1 MKVLQITTNYP
12 CKENPIFGI
21 FMKEQI
27 ESLEKYGVINKV
39 IFSNCLKSNPKI
51 KFSATF
57 IHLKTALKLFYHL
70 KFHKYDII
78 HCHSAL
84 SGLILKIANGL
95 NRHNHTVWSLQ
106 NDPDNH
112 NTSDGRITKLLYNQ
126 FNQIIVKKPINLKGR
141 NIVYLPNGVNLNLF
155 RPMNKRECKTKLGLD
170 ETKRYI
176 LFVDSNTTKKRTQ
189 KRKDRYDKVMT
200 ILKEKYGHN
209 NLKELVMIKTARE
222 EVPIWMNSCDMYLL
236 TSDEE
241 GSPNAVKEAMAC
253 NLPVVS
259 TPVGNVPDL
268 FNNVSTCYMSSDF
281 NAEQLAELANKVLT
295 YSGNIDTRND
305 IIEKGLDLD
314 SIGKRLFELYKK
326 NSNN

>member
-1 MKVLQITTNYP
+1 
-12 CKENPIFGI
+12 
-21 FMKEQI
+21 
-27 ESLEKYGVINKV
+27 
-39 IFSNCLKSNPKI
+39 
-51 KFSATF
+51 
-57 IHLKTALKLFYHL
+57 
-70 KFHKYDII
+70 
-78 HCHSAL
+78 
-84 SGLILKIANGL
+84 
-95 NRHNHTVWSLQ
+95 
-106 NDPDNH
+106 
-112 NTSDGRITKLLYNQ
+112 
-126 FNQIIVKKPINLKGR
+126 
-141 NIVYLPNGVNLNLF
+141 
-155 RPMNKRECKTKLGLD
+155 
-170 ETKRYI
+170 
-176 LFVDSNTTKKRTQ
+176 
-189 KRKDRYDKVMT
+189 
-200 ILKEKYGHN
+200 
-209 NLKELVMIKTARE
+209 
-222 EVPIWMNSCDMYLL
+222 MYLL